1 MRASHTRACPAC
13 GHRGARV
20 ALATA
25 GREQLRCNDCGTV
38 FTAEVGLADDP
49 ADAASDEPGR
59 TSRQRT
65 VADARAAILR
75 KFGCRAVLEVGCG
88 AGVFLD
94 AVRDLGMQ
102 VEGLDA
108 RPDPDV
114 LARGHIVHPALPDAP
129 RFDAVTLWDV
139 LGHAPDPKDM
149 LLQTRRWLR
158 PGGFLALSTASSGG
172 VPARMLGPRIA
183 VTDPA
188 PAIVFSRRGLK
199 LLLAAAGF
207 DPVRWTTS
215 SGLGRELLQHGL
227 ERRWLGASL
236 PGRALAHGLAIAAQL
251 PLRVIDRA
259 GLGSAFEVYA
269 VAGRD

>member
-1 MRASHTRACPAC
+1 
-13 GHRGARV
+13 
-20 ALATA
+20 
-25 GREQLRCNDCGTV
+25 
-38 FTAEVGLADDP
+38 
-49 ADAASDEPGR
+49 
-59 TSRQRT
+59 
-65 VADARAAILR
+65 
-75 KFGCRAVLEVGCG
+75 
-88 AGVFLD
+88 
-94 AVRDLGMQ
+94 
-102 VEGLDA
+102 
-108 RPDPDV
+108 
-114 LARGHIVHPALPDAP
+114 
-129 RFDAVTLWDV
+129 
-139 LGHAPDPKDM
+139 
-149 LLQTRRWLR
+149 
-158 PGGFLALSTASSGG
+158 
-172 VPARMLGPRIA
+172 MLGPRIA